1 MRKDKQR
8 KFPIFWL
15 VLLAFI
21 FGLTLFSSIL
31 APFEPNAMDMN
42 HIYEAPNTTHF
53 LGTDQLG
60 RDVLS
65 RLLIGGRVT
74 LFIAIVSVVLA
85 SIIGII
91 YGGISGYFGGVIDAV
106 MMRMLEACLTIP
118 SLVIVLALQAIMQG
132 SVWRMAII
140 MGVTGWFVTARIVR
154 SEFIRLKEAE
164 FVQMAKM
171 FRTPLWKI
179 LFGHLLRN
187 SFPAIFVVTIFNFAG
202 AIFTEVSLSFLG
214 IGVPTAIPSWGT
226 MLYTAQNDL
235 LVGAW
240 WMGIFPGLLIFVTI
254 LCVQAIGSTF
264 KKGGE
269 RTHV

>member
-1 MRKDKQR
+1 MRKQR
-8 KFPIFWL
+8 KYPIFWL
-15 VLLAFI
+15 VLLALI
-21 FGLTLFSSIL
+21 CTTTIFSSL
-31 APFEPNAMDMN
+31 VAPFEPNMMDMN
-42 HIYEAPNTTHF
+42 QIYQAPNAIHL

-65 RLLIGGRVT
+65 RLLVGGKVT
-74 LFIAIVSVVLA
+74 LLIATVSVVLS

-91 YGGISGYFGGVIDAV
+91 YGGISGYFGGVIDVV
-106 MMRMLEACLTIP
+106 MMRILEAFLTIP

-132 SVWRMAII
+132 SVWRMAMI
-140 MGVTGWFVTARIVR
+140 MGLTGWFVTARIVR
-154 SEFIRLKEAE
+154 SEFIRLKEQE

-187 SFPAIFVVTIFNFAG
+187 CIPALFVVTIFNFAG

-214 IGVPTAIPSWGT
+214 IGVPPSTPSWGT

-240 WMGIFPGLLIFVTI
+240 WMGLFPGLLIFITI
-254 LCVQAIGSTF
+254 LCVQVIGGTF
-264 KKGGE
+264 KQGGS
-269 RTHV
+269 RSHV

>member
-1 MRKDKQR
+1 MRKQR
-8 KFPIFWL
+8 KYPIFWF
-15 VLLAFI
+15 VLLALI
-21 FGLTLFSSIL
+21 LTMTIFSSLL
-31 APFEPNAMDMN
+31 APFEPNVMDMN
-42 HIYEAPNTTHF
+42 QIYQAPNAAHL

-65 RLLIGGRVT
+65 RLLVGGKVT
-74 LFIAIVSVVLA
+74 LLIATVSVVL
-85 SIIGII
+85 SSVIGII

-106 MMRMLEACLTIP
+106 MMRILEAFLTIP

-132 SVWRMAII
+132 SVWRMAMI
-140 MGVTGWFVTARIVR
+140 MGITGWFVTARIVR
-154 SEFIRLKEAE
+154 SEFIRLKEQE

-187 SFPAIFVVTIFNFAG
+187 CIPALFVVTIFNFAG

-214 IGVPTAIPSWGT
+214 IGVPPATPSWGT

-240 WMGIFPGLLIFVTI
+240 WMGLFPGLLIFITI
-254 LCVQAIGSTF
+254 LCVQAIGGTF
-264 KKGGE
+264 KQGGS
-269 RTHV
+269 RSHV

>member
-1 MRKDKQR
+1 MRKQR
-8 KFPIFWL
+8 KYPIFWF
-15 VLLAFI
+15 VLLALI
-21 FGLTLFSSIL
+21 FTTTIFSSL
-31 APFEPNAMDMN
+31 LVPFEPNVMDMN
-42 HIYEAPNTTHF
+42 QIYQAPNATHL

-65 RLLIGGRVT
+65 RLLVGGKVT
-74 LFIAIVSVVLA
+74 LLIATVSVVLS

-106 MMRMLEACLTIP
+106 MMRILEAFLTIP

-132 SVWRMAII
+132 SVWRMAMI
-140 MGVTGWFVTARIVR
+140 MGITGWFVTARIVR
-154 SEFIRLKEAE
+154 SEFIRLKEQE

-187 SFPAIFVVTIFNFAG
+187 CIPAIFVVTIFNFAG

-214 IGVPTAIPSWGT
+214 IGVPPATPSWGT

-240 WMGIFPGLLIFVTI
+240 WMGLFPGLLIFITI
-254 LCVQAIGSTF
+254 LCVQVIGGTF
-264 KKGGE
+264 KQGGS
-269 RTHV
+269 RSHV

>member
-1 MRKDKQR
+1 MKTQR
-8 KFPIFWL
+8 KMPIVWF
-15 VLLAFI
+15 VLLALLS
-21 FGLTLFSSIL
+21 GLTIFSSFL
-31 APFEPNAMDMN
+31 VPFEPNSMDMN
-42 HIYEAPNTTHF
+42 HIYEAPNGTHI

-65 RLLIGGRVT
+65 RLLVGGKVT
-74 LFIAIVSVVLA
+74 LFIAFVSVGLS

-91 YGGISGYFGGVIDAV
+91 YGGISGYFGGAIDV
-106 MMRMLEACLTIP
+106 VLMRILEALLTIP

-132 SVWRMAII
+132 SVWRMAIV

-154 SEFIRLKEAE
+154 SEFIRLKELE
-164 FVQMAKM
+164 FVQMAIM
-171 FRTPLWKI
+171 FGTPLWKI

-187 SFPAIFVVTIFNFAG
+187 SVPAIFVITIFNFAG

-214 IGVPTAIPSWGT
+214 IGVPPAIPSWGT

-240 WMGIFPGLLIFVTI
+240 WIGLFPGMLIFMTI
-254 LCVQAIGSTF
+254 LSVHIIGSTF
-264 KKGGE
+264 KQGGNQ
-269 RTHV
+269 THA

>member
-1 MRKDKQR
+1 MRKRR
-8 KFPIFWL
+8 KLPLFWL
-15 VLLAFI
+15 ALLCI
-21 FGLTLFSSIL
+21 ILGTTIFSSLL

-42 HIYEAPNTTHF
+42 QIYEAPNLTHL

-65 RLLIGGRVT
+65 RILIGGKVT
-74 LFIAIVSVVLA
+74 LFIAIVSVVIA

-91 YGGISGYFGGVIDAV
+91 YGGISGFVGGAVDVI
-106 MMRMLEACLTIP
+106 MMRILEAFLTIP
-118 SLVIVLALQAIMQG
+118 SLVMVLALQAIMQG
-132 SVWRMAII
+132 SIWRMAMII
-140 MGVTGWFVTARIVR
+140 GFTGWFVTARIVR
-154 SEFIRLKEAE
+154 SEFIRLKEME

-179 LFGHLLRN
+179 LFSHLLRN
-187 SFPAIFVVTIFNFAG
+187 SLPAIVVVTIFNFAG

-214 IGVPTAIPSWGT
+214 IGVPPAIPSWGT

-240 WMGIFPGLLIFVTI
+240 WIGLFPGLMIFITI

-264 KKGGE
+264 KQGGE
-269 RTHV
+269 RSHV

>member
-1 MRKDKQR
+1 MRKQR
-8 KFPIFWL
+8 YPIFWL
-15 VLLAFI
+15 VLLALI
-21 FGLTLFSSIL
+21 FTTTIFSSLL
-31 APFEPNAMDMN
+31 APFEPNVMDMN
-42 HIYEAPNTTHF
+42 QIYQAPNATHL

-65 RLLIGGRVT
+65 RLLVGGKVT
-74 LFIAIVSVVLA
+74 LFIAIVSVVLS

-91 YGGISGYFGGVIDAV
+91 YGGISGYFGGAIDAV
-106 MMRMLEACLTIP
+106 MMRILEAFLTIP
-118 SLVIVLALQAIMQG
+118 SLVIVLALQAMMQG
-132 SVWRMAII
+132 SMWRMAMV
-140 MGVTGWFVTARIVR
+140 MGITGWFVTARIVR
-154 SEFIRLKEAE
+154 SEFIRLKEQE

-187 SFPAIFVVTIFNFAG
+187 CMPAIFVVIIFNFAG
-202 AIFTEVSLSFLG
+202 AIFTEVSVSFLG
-214 IGVPTAIPSWGT
+214 IGVPPATPSWGT

-240 WMGIFPGLLIFVTI
+240 WMGLFPGLLIFITI
-254 LCVQAIGSTF
+254 LCVQVIGGTF
-264 KKGGE
+264 KQGGN

>member
-1 MRKDKQR
+1 MRKQR
-8 KFPIFWL
+8 YPIFWL
-15 VLLAFI
+15 VLLALI
-21 FGLTLFSSIL
+21 FTTTIFSSLL
-31 APFEPNAMDMN
+31 APFEPNVMDMN
-42 HIYEAPNTTHF
+42 QIYQAPNATHL

-65 RLLIGGRVT
+65 RLLVGGKVT
-74 LFIAIVSVVLA
+74 LFIAIVSVVLS

-91 YGGISGYFGGVIDAV
+91 YGGISGYFGGAIDAV
-106 MMRMLEACLTIP
+106 MMRILEAFLTIP
-118 SLVIVLALQAIMQG
+118 SLVIVLALQAMMQG
-132 SVWRMAII
+132 SMWRMAMV
-140 MGVTGWFVTARIVR
+140 MGITGWFVTARIVR
-154 SEFIRLKEAE
+154 SEFIRLKEQE

-187 SFPAIFVVTIFNFAG
+187 CMPAIFVVTIFNFAG

-214 IGVPTAIPSWGT
+214 IGVPPATPSWGT

-240 WMGIFPGLLIFVTI
+240 WMGLFPGLLIFITI
-254 LCVQAIGSTF
+254 LCVQVIGGTF
-264 KKGGE
+264 KQGGNQ
-269 RTHV
+269 THV

>member
-1 MRKDKQR
+1 MRKQLKI
-8 KFPIFWL
+8 PLVWL
-15 VLLAFI
+15 ALLGI
-21 FGLTLFSSIL
+21 IVGTSLFSSLL

-42 HIYEAPNTTHF
+42 HIYEAPNLNHL

-65 RLLIGGRVT
+65 RLLVGGKVT
-74 LFIAIVSVVLA
+74 LFIAVVSVVL
-85 SIIGII
+85 SSFIGIL
-91 YGGISGYFGGVIDAV
+91 YGGLSGYVGGAVDAM
-106 MMRMLEACLTIP
+106 MMRILEAFLTIP
-118 SLVIVLALQAIMQG
+118 SLIIVLALQAIMQG

-140 MGVTGWFVTARIVR
+140 MGITGWFVTARIVR
-154 SEFIRLKEAE
+154 SEFIRLKEME

-171 FRTPLWKI
+171 FRTSIWKI
-179 LFGHLLRN
+179 LFSHLLRN
-187 SFPAIFVVTIFNFAG
+187 SLPAIFVVTIFNFAG

-214 IGVPTAIPSWGT
+214 IGVPPAIPSWGT

-240 WMGIFPGLLIFVTI
+240 WIGLFPGLMIFVTI

-264 KKGGE
+264 QKGGK
-269 RTHV
+269 RSHV